1 MIHHLVIFKT
11 GLCEGLHS
19 RKLNSANWIIRKYR
33 KLHIR
38 VCFDCLRAKSQFF
51 LSHCRQL
58 SFSATLQR
66 VKRKIYVQKE
76 NKTTSVIKNEKRKK
90 NSDYYYLSNRKVIEV
105 VCSSRISLLAFYSSE
120 EVLSAQVCSL
130 ASVSITVL

>member
-38 VCFDCLRAKSQFF
+38 VCFDCLRAESIF

-58 SFSATLQR
+58 SFSATSQR